1 MSTYQGSF
9 YKLANSEEIQ
19 KLLASRKSSF
29 FMKKG
34 IPYDIIDE
42 YEDEGKHYVVGVS
55 NDGEEV
61 TEEIFMPFSQGTDRS
76 ATKK

>member
-1 MSTYQGSF
+1 
-9 YKLANSEEIQ
+9 
-19 KLLASRKSSF
+19 
-29 FMKKG
+29 MKKG

-76 ATKK
+76 ATK